1 MLVDTIFYFYGVKI
15 MKNIDNKV
23 KLDSLFKDLNFNV
36 SELKRMYNKYNS
48 PLKFSEFISYYEELI
63 TRMNFL
69 YNYIKKLEEL
79 VEIKSDSLYN
89 INARLDNY
97 RDNIDRINTI
107 LSNSDYLNL
116 FK

>member
-15 MKNIDNKV
+15 MKNTDNKV

-36 SELKRMYNKYNS
+36 SELKKMYNKYNS
-48 PLKFSEFISYYEELI
+48 PLKFSEFLSYYEELI

-79 VEIKSDSLYN
+79 VEMKSDSLYN
-89 INARLDNY
+89 MNARLNNY

-107 LSNSDYLNL
+107 LSKSDYLNL